1 MVNVRLPTD
10 QGRLRGF
17 GYVEF
22 EDRQSLIDAL
32 GLNDEVKSDD
42 VNVNLIVLCV
52 PVSIELWKILPL
64 FFKLN
69 KIIMIV
75 EHGRK
80 EDACGSSRTESK
92 W

>member
-42 VNVNLIVLCV
+42 LNVNLIVLCV

-64 FFKLN
+64 FLKLN

-80 EDACGSSRTESK
+80 EDAC
-92 W
+92 

>member
-42 VNVNLIVLCV
+42 VNVNLIILCV

-69 KIIMIV
+69 KTIMIV

-80 EDACGSSRTESK
+80 EDAC
-92 W
+92 

>member
-52 PVSIELWKILPL
+52 PVSIELWIILPL

-80 EDACGSSRTESK
+80 EDAC
-92 W
+92 

>member
-52 PVSIELWKILPL
+52 PVSIE
-64 FFKLN
+64 
-69 KIIMIV
+69 
-75 EHGRK
+75 
-80 EDACGSSRTESK
+80 
-92 W
+92 

>member
-52 PVSIELWKILPL
+52 PVSIELWKILPQ

-80 EDACGSSRTESK
+80 EDAC
-92 W
+92 

>member
-52 PVSIELWKILPL
+52 PVSIELWKILP
-64 FFKLN
+64 FFLN
-69 KIIMIV
+69 
-75 EHGRK
+75 
-80 EDACGSSRTESK
+80 
-92 W
+92 

>member
-32 GLNDEVKSDD
+32 GLNDEVKSHD

-80 EDACGSSRTESK
+80 EDAC
-92 W
+92 

>member
-64 FFKLN
+64 FFKLI

-80 EDACGSSRTESK
+80 EDAC
-92 W
+92 

>member
-52 PVSIELWKILPL
+52 PVSIELWTILPL

-80 EDACGSSRTESK
+80 EDAC
-92 W
+92 

>member
-42 VNVNLIVLCV
+42 ENVNLIVLCV

-69 KIIMIV
+69 KIIMVV

-80 EDACGSSRTESK
+80 EDAC
-92 W
+92 

>member
-42 VNVNLIVLCV
+42 VNVNLIVLGV
-52 PVSIELWKILPL
+52 PVSIELGKILLL

-80 EDACGSSRTESK
+80 EDAC
-92 W
+92 

>member
-64 FFKLN
+64 FFKLY

-80 EDACGSSRTESK
+80 EDAC
-92 W
+92 

>member
-42 VNVNLIVLCV
+42 DLIVLCV

-80 EDACGSSRTESK
+80 EDAC
-92 W
+92 

>member
-52 PVSIELWKILPL
+52 SVSIELWKILPL
-64 FFKLN
+64 FLKLN

-80 EDACGSSRTESK
+80 EDAC
-92 W
+92 

>member
-69 KIIMIV
+69 NIIMIV

-80 EDACGSSRTESK
+80 EDAC
-92 W
+92 

>member
-42 VNVNLIVLCV
+42 VNVNLIVLGV
-52 PVSIELWKILPL
+52 PVSIELGKILPL

-80 EDACGSSRTESK
+80 EDAC
-92 W
+92 

>member
-52 PVSIELWKILPL
+52 PVSIELWEILPL

-80 EDACGSSRTESK
+80 EDAC
-92 W
+92 

>member
-69 KIIMIV
+69 KTIMIV

-80 EDACGSSRTESK
+80 EDAC
-92 W
+92 

>member
-64 FFKLN
+64 FLN
-69 KIIMIV
+69 
-75 EHGRK
+75 
-80 EDACGSSRTESK
+80 
-92 W
+92 

>member
-42 VNVNLIVLCV
+42 VNVNLIVLFV

-80 EDACGSSRTESK
+80 EDAC
-92 W
+92 

>member
-52 PVSIELWKILPL
+52 PGSIELWKILPL

-80 EDACGSSRTESK
+80 EDAC
-92 W
+92 

>member
-64 FFKLN
+64 FFKI
-69 KIIMIV
+69 KQDYRDCRTW
-75 EHGRK
+75 EEGR
-80 EDACGSSRTESK
+80 CVLI
-92 W
+92 

>member
-69 KIIMIV
+69 KINMIV

-80 EDACGSSRTESK
+80 EDAC
-92 W
+92 

>member
-32 GLNDEVKSDD
+32 GLNDEVKSDG

-64 FFKLN
+64 FLKLN

-80 EDACGSSRTESK
+80 EDAC
-92 W
+92 

>member
-52 PVSIELWKILPL
+52 PVSIELWKISPL

-80 EDACGSSRTESK
+80 EDAC
-92 W
+92 

>member
-42 VNVNLIVLCV
+42 LNVNLIVLCV

-69 KIIMIV
+69 KTIMIV

-80 EDACGSSRTESK
+80 EDAC
-92 W
+92 

>member
-64 FFKLN
+64 FFNLN

-80 EDACGSSRTESK
+80 EDAC
-92 W
+92 

>member
-42 VNVNLIVLCV
+42 VNVILIVLCV

-80 EDACGSSRTESK
+80 EDAC
-92 W
+92 

>member
-52 PVSIELWKILPL
+52 PVSIELWKISPL
-64 FFKLN
+64 FLKLN

-80 EDACGSSRTESK
+80 EDAC
-92 W
+92 

>member
-52 PVSIELWKILPL
+52 PVSIELWIILPL

-69 KIIMIV
+69 KIILIV

-80 EDACGSSRTESK
+80 EDAC
-92 W
+92 

>member
-42 VNVNLIVLCV
+42 LNVNLIVLCV

-69 KIIMIV
+69 KIIVIV

-80 EDACGSSRTESK
+80 EDAC
-92 W
+92 

>member
-42 VNVNLIVLCV
+42 VKVNLIVLCV

-80 EDACGSSRTESK
+80 EDAC
-92 W
+92 

>member
-75 EHGRK
+75 EYGRK
-80 EDACGSSRTESK
+80 EDAC
-92 W
+92 

>member
-64 FFKLN
+64 FFLIKRDYHDCRTW
-69 KIIMIV
+69 
-75 EHGRK
+75 EEGR
-80 EDACGSSRTESK
+80 CVLI
-92 W
+92 

>member
-64 FFKLN
+64 FLKLN

-80 EDACGSSRTESK
+80 EDAC
-92 W
+92 

>member
-64 FFKLN
+64 FFKL
-69 KIIMIV
+69 K
-75 EHGRK
+75 RL
-80 EDACGSSRTESK
+80 S
-92 W
+92 